1 MKSRL
6 DPRLK
11 ALVFAAAAVTA
22 AFSGFAR
29 LGALA
34 LLCLVLHAI
43 AGISLRKLWRRILP
57 VVPLLLFLSVTL
69 IIAGHRG
76 PGRGG
81 ELLHSGLMASRT
93 FVILWALLLF
103 SATTPPPELV
113 RAMAALRCPRPAT
126 DILFFS
132 SRYQR
137 LLVREA
143 ERMRQ
148 ALAVRAAAN
157 RKALLK
163 ARVLSRLLSRPVDKA
178 FERSERIHAAM
189 LARGWAGRLPVR
201 PLGRFSLR
209 DALFAGFAG
218 AWISASWMF
227 LR

>member
-1 MKSRL
+1 MKGRV

-11 ALVFAAAAVTA
+11 ALVFASAAATA

-34 LLCLVLHAI
+34 FLCLVLHVI
-43 AGISLRKLWRRILP
+43 AGISVRRLWLRILP
-57 VVPLLLFLSVTL
+57 VVPLLLFLSITL
-69 IIAGHRG
+69 IIAGYWG

-81 ELLHSGLMASRT
+81 EFLQSGLMASRT
-93 FVILWALLLF
+93 FVILWALFLF
-103 SATTPPPELV
+103 SATTPLPELV
-113 RAMAALRCPRPAT
+113 RALAALRCPRPAV

-137 LLVREA
+137 LLLREA
-143 ERMRQ
+143 ERIRQ
-148 ALAVRAAAN
+148 ALVVRAAAN

-209 DALFAGFAG
+209 DVFFGGIAG